1 MIAKRRKVETSEG
14 AVAAERE
21 EVTETE
27 VGKRIREQVESKI
40 GPTLEISLVAM
51 NGLVSA
57 IQSGNRQFVRTEKA
71 SDRMEKALTEA
82 TCMLGKVVAALNGL
96 KKAVEEN
103 TREDR
108 RREDRWFDMESK
120 REEERESFDCVGV

>member
-1 MIAKRRKVETSEG
+1 MSEG
-14 AVAAERE
+14 DVAAEKE

-27 VGKRIREQVESKI
+27 VGKKSEEPDAKGSKEWKKIKEQVESKM

-57 IQSGNRQFVRTEKA
+57 IQSGNRQSVRTEKA

-82 TCMLGKVVAALNGL
+82 TCMLGKVVATLNGL
-96 KKAVEEN
+96 KKVEEEN
-103 TREDR
+103 TRKIDVKKMDGSTWKG
-108 RREDRWFDMESK
+108 RERK
-120 REEERESFDCVGV
+120 KGK